1 MIPFGRT
8 ERLILRPLQLADA
21 PQMQQLFPRWEI
33 VRYLLNRVPWPY
45 PADGALQYLRD
56 VALPQIERGEAWH
69 WSLRLAAQPDQLIGV
84 IGLVRSPA
92 DNRGFWL
99 GLPWQ
104 GHGYM
109 MEASSWANDFWF
121 DTLGFSVMRIPKAAA
136 NLPSRRISEKQG
148 MRLVGTEMRDYV
160 AGRMLAEIW
169 ELTADEWHAQ
179 RRNIGLP
186 VEPPRD

>member
-1 MIPFGRT
+1 MIPAGRT
-8 ERLILRPLQLADA
+8 ARLILRPLSLADA
-21 PQMQQLFPRWEI
+21 PQMQQHFPHWEI

-45 PADGALQYLRD
+45 PPEGALQYLRD

-69 WSLRLAAQPDQLIGV
+69 WSLRLANQPDQLIGV
-84 IGLVRSPA
+84 IGLVRGPS

-104 GHGYM
+104 GRGYM

-121 DTLGFSVMRIPKAAA
+121 DRLGFSVMRIPKAAD

-148 MRLVGTEMRDYV
+148 MRLIGTEMRDYV
-160 AGRMLAEIW
+160 GGRMTAEIW

-179 RRNIGLP
+179 RSNSAP
-186 VEPPRD
+186 ANPSPTA

>member
-1 MIPFGRT
+1 MVLEGRT
-8 ERLILRPLQLADA
+8 ARLILRPLQLADA
-21 PQMQQLFPRWEI
+21 PQMQQHFPHWEI

-45 PADGALQYLRD
+45 PPDGALQYLRD

-69 WSLRLAAQPDQLIGV
+69 WSLRLANQPDQLIGV
-84 IGLVRSPA
+84 IGLVRGSS

-109 MEASSWANDFWF
+109 MEASVWATDYWF
-121 DTLGFSVMRIPKAAA
+121 DNLGFSVMRIPKAAA
-136 NLPSRRISEKQG
+136 NLASRRISEKQG
-148 MRLVGTEMRDYV
+148 MRLIGTEMRDYV
-160 AGRMLAEIW
+160 GGRMLAEIW

-179 RRNIGLP
+179 RRNTA
-186 VEPPRD
+186 PPDK